1 MVWGDMPIVFDNVT
15 YIYNKGTPMEKAAI
29 RGVSLS
35 ISEGEF
41 IAVSGNAGS
50 GKSTFLQL
58 LGGLLKPASGSITSS
73 PLLSCSRSL
82 SIRERAG
89 VRVVRGILCNGV
101 GVVFQ
106 SPEKQ
111 FFDVTVYGDLS
122 FPLRRAG
129 VPEEEIEERAREA
142 LGSVDIDFQAYRD
155 RSPFELSGGEKRR
168 VAIAAILALDPEVI
182 ALDEP
187 LAGLDSKGKS
197 EIIRELKRLQR
208 EKGKTVVIATQEWD
222 TVSRVCDRVVLLEN
236 GGLAG
241 DGRADI
247 MKERISGMSP
257 IPSLVKALRRK
268 GVDLGEGVFD
278 AGEALLRIKGE
289 AEKVVDTN
297 G

>member
-1 MVWGDMPIVFDNVT
+1 MPIIFDNVT
-15 YIYNKGTPMEKAAI
+15 YIYNKGTPMEKTAI
-29 RGVSLS
+29 RGISLA
-35 ISEGEF
+35 IGKGEF
-41 IAVSGNAGS
+41 VAIMGGAGS

-58 LGGLLKPASGSITSS
+58 MGGLLKPTFGSITVSQGR
-73 PLLSCSRSL
+73 PLPGSK
-82 SIRERAG
+82 
-89 VRVVRGILCNGV
+89 RGILSNGV

-111 FFDVTVYGDLS
+111 FFEVTVYGDLS

-129 VPEEEIEERAREA
+129 VPEGEIEERIREA
-142 LGSVDIDFQAYRD
+142 LGSVDIGFQAYRD

-168 VAIAAILALDPEVI
+168 VAIAAILALEPEVI

-197 EIIRELKRLQR
+197 EIIRELKRLQG
-208 EKGKTVVIATQEWD
+208 EKGKTVVLATQEWE
-222 TVSRVCDRVVLLEN
+222 TVSRICDRVVLLEN

-257 IPSLVKALRRK
+257 IPSLVKVLKEK

>member
-1 MVWGDMPIVFDNVT
+1 MSIVFDNVT
-15 YIYNKGTPMEKAAI
+15 YIYNKGTPMEKTAI
-29 RGVSLS
+29 RGSSLS
-35 ISEGEF
+35 IGKGEF
-41 IAVSGNAGS
+41 VAVAGSAGS

-58 LGGLLKPASGSITSS
+58 LGGLLKPTSGKVTISI
-73 PLLSCSRSL
+73 
-82 SIRERAG
+82 
-89 VRVVRGILCNGV
+89 GV

-106 SPEKQ
+106 FPERQ

-129 VPEEEIEERAREA
+129 VPEGEIEDRVRAA
-142 LGSVDIDFQAYRD
+142 LDSVDIDFQAYRD

-168 VAIAAILALDPEVI
+168 VAIAAILALEPEVI

-187 LAGLDSKGKS
+187 MAGLDSRGKR
-197 EIIRELKRLQR
+197 EIIRELKRLQIG
-208 EKGKTVVIATQEWD
+208 KGKTVVIATKESD
-222 TVSRVCDRVVLLEN
+222 TASHVCDRVVLLEN

-241 DGRADI
+241 DGRTDI

-257 IPSLVKALRRK
+257 ILSLVKVLRRK

-278 AGEALLRIKGE
+278 AGEAFLRIKRE